1 VSNFVEMDRFSRRAG
16 CSRSTVPSIFSNLRS
31 DLANCVCETEEGDCM
46 HGQKKRR
53 KRTAAGSLDIDGTAL
68 RWQLISEPQWTSE
81 GSKGLCFSVTGES
94 EHTLRELVLEYPF
107 EQTGWRPQ
115 LPQRPAFSSKML
127 EADIRKAI
135 AAGWDPASRGKAFVF
150 LVPRATQADSASL

>member
-1 VSNFVEMDRFSRRAG
+1 
-16 CSRSTVPSIFSNLRS
+16 
-31 DLANCVCETEEGDCM
+31 M

-115 LPQRPAFSSKML
+115 LPSGQPSPPRCWRRISERQLLRAGIPLHGERHLCFLCRERLKLTQRPCSGAQRVVDASS
-127 EADIRKAI
+127 E
-135 AAGWDPASRGKAFVF
+135 PCTF
-150 LVPRATQADSASL
+150 LPRFL